1 MAKFEEE
8 LANQIKQQ
16 LGFNAPITQYKGA
29 PSAATRKYYSYH
41 EGTDYGTNAGTPIRP
56 TFQGKVLKNYMDNT
70 GYGAR
75 TVIQNPSTGQTY
87 TLSHLS
93 GFQLPEGATF
103 NPGTTVALTGG
114 LPGTWGSGNT
124 TGQHLDVV
132 MGNGVNQSSQSFPT
146 VLKNVMQSI
155 QQASPQALINKV
167 KEMYGSR
174 ARAVAKGPQGAQQ
187 LQALQKKYG
196 GKIVRVT
203 V

>member
-1 MAKFEEE
+1 MANFEEQ
-8 LANQIKQQ
+8 LAKQIQEQ
-16 LGFNAPITQYKGA
+16 LGFNAPVTQYKGA
-29 PSAATRKYYSYH
+29 PSAATKKYYSYH
-41 EGTDYGTNAGTPIRP
+41 EGTDYGTNAGTPIKP
-56 TFQGKVLKNYMDNT
+56 NFQGKVLKNYMDNT

-75 TVIQNPSTGQTY
+75 TVIQNPTTGQTY

-93 GFQLPEGATF
+93 GYALPEGSTF
-103 NPGTTVALTGG
+103 SPGTTVAMTGG
-114 LPGTWGSGNT
+114 VPGSWGSGNT

-132 MGNGVNQSSQSFPT
+132 LGNGSGNQTFSST
-146 VLKNVMQSI
+146 LKNVMQSI

-167 KEMYGSR
+167 KQMYGNR
-174 ARAVAKGPQGAQQ
+174 AIAVAKGSNANQN